1 MDVMFGVSGGTDT
14 DKFVLVVANK
24 THARSIVKMDKNMDK
39 LRVISD
45 KIVGCTGEIGDVAQ
59 FCDYV
64 QRNVRDAWRLPPL
77 VLRAPAG
84 GWWQRAG
91 NKGGRGTAWRGRAA
105 AARTRSAVPQG
116 IARAQQ
122 INTKLRVFASR
133 CTFLS

>member
-64 QRNVRDAWRLPPL
+64 QRNVRDVWRLPPL

-84 GWWQRAG
+84 GWRQRPARAG
-91 NKGGRGTAWRGRAA
+91 GSGAHTERRAPGYCACA
-105 AARTRSAVPQG
+105 AD
-116 IARAQQ
+116 
-122 INTKLRVFASR
+122 
-133 CTFLS
+133 